1 MRILYVE
8 DEERLASAV
17 EYLLKKEHIAVDW
30 LTDGEEGLAAALRG
44 GYDCLVLDIM
54 LPHLSGLDI
63 LKTVRQRG
71 VATPIIMLSA
81 LSEVEDKVR
90 ALELGADDYLSKP
103 FKTAELIARIKAITR
118 RPPLQMEQVIR
129 FEDLEYDLK
138 DRALNGI
145 VLTGKEADLFELL
158 IRNHGK
164 VQHKEQLLAR
174 AWGNEAS
181 SSDNYVEVYMSY
193 LRKKLEQLNSTAEI
207 KTVRN
212 LGYKLVSSASKQ

>member
-17 EYLLKKEHIAVDW
+17 EYLLKKEQIAVDW
-30 LTDGEEGLAAALRG
+30 VADGEEGLEMALRG

-54 LPHLSGLDI
+54 LPHVSGVEI
-63 LKTVRQRG
+63 LQAVRKHG
-71 VATPIIMLSA
+71 ITTPIIMLSA
-81 LSEVEDKVR
+81 LSEVEDKVH
-90 ALELGADDYLSKP
+90 ALETGADDYLAKP

-118 RPPLQMEQVIR
+118 RPPLQMENMIK
-129 FEDLEYDLK
+129 FADLEYDLQN
-138 DRALNGI
+138 RTLNGL

-158 IRNHGK
+158 IRNPGK
-164 VQHKEQLLAR
+164 IQHKEQLLTR
-174 AWGNEAS
+174 AWGSEAN

-193 LRKKLEQLNSTAEI
+193 LRKKLEQLRSKAEI

-212 LGYKLVSSASKQ
+212 LGYKLVEKKK

>member
-30 LTDGEEGLAAALRG
+30 ITDGEEGLAAALKG

-54 LPHLSGLDI
+54 LPHISGLDI

-71 VATPIIMLSA
+71 LATPIIMLSA

-90 ALELGADDYLSKP
+90 ALELGADDYLAKP

-118 RPPLQMEQVIR
+118 RPPLQVDEVLHYA
-129 FEDLEYDLK
+129 DLEYDFK
-138 DRALNGI
+138 NRSLNGI
-145 VLTGKEADLFELL
+145 ILTGKEADLFEPL
-158 IRNHGK
+158 IRNPDK
-164 VQHKEQLLAR
+164 IQHKEQLLAR
-174 AWGNEAS
+174 AWGNEAN

-193 LRKKLEQLNSTAEI
+193 LRKKLEQLNSKAEI

-212 LGYKLVSSASKQ
+212 LGYKLVTKD

>member
-30 LTDGEEGLAAALRG
+30 ITDGEEGLAAALKG

-63 LKTVRQRG
+63 LKTVRQHG
-71 VATPIIMLSA
+71 LTTPIIMLSA

-90 ALELGADDYLSKP
+90 ALELGADDYLAKP

-118 RPPLQMEQVIR
+118 RPPLQIDEVLHYA
-129 FEDLEYDLK
+129 DLEYDFK
-138 DRALNGI
+138 NRSLNGI
-145 VLTGKEADLFELL
+145 ILTGKEADLFEPL
-158 IRNHGK
+158 IRNPDK
-164 VQHKEQLLAR
+164 IQHKEQLLAR
-174 AWGNEAS
+174 AWGNEANP
-181 SSDNYVEVYMSY
+181 SDNYVEVYMSY
-193 LRKKLEQLNSTAEI
+193 LRKKLERLNSKAEI

-212 LGYKLVSSASKQ
+212 LGYKLVTKD

>member
-30 LTDGEEGLAAALRG
+30 ITDGEEGLAAALKG

-63 LKTVRQRG
+63 LKTVRQHG
-71 VATPIIMLSA
+71 LTTPIIMLSA

-90 ALELGADDYLSKP
+90 ALELGADDYLAKP

-118 RPPLQMEQVIR
+118 RPPLQMDEVLHYA
-129 FEDLEYDLK
+129 DLEYDFK
-138 DRALNGI
+138 NRSLNGI
-145 VLTGKEADLFELL
+145 ILTGKEADLFEPL
-158 IRNHGK
+158 IRNPDK
-164 VQHKEQLLAR
+164 IQHKEQLLAR
-174 AWGNEAS
+174 AWGNEAN

-193 LRKKLEQLNSTAEI
+193 LRKKLEQLNSKAEI

-212 LGYKLVSSASKQ
+212 LGYKLVTKD

>member
-8 DEERLASAV
+8 DEARLASAV

-30 LTDGEEGLAAALRG
+30 IADGEEGLTAALKG

-54 LPHLSGLDI
+54 LPHMSGLDI

-71 VATPIIMLSA
+71 ITTPIIMLSA

-90 ALELGADDYLSKP
+90 ALELGADDYLAKP

-118 RPPLQMEQVIR
+118 RPPLQVAEVLR
-129 FEDLEYDLK
+129 YADLEYDFK
-138 DRALNGI
+138 NRSLNGL
-145 VLTGKEADLFELL
+145 VLTGKEADLFEPL
-158 IRNHGK
+158 IRNPGK
-164 VQHKEQLLAR
+164 IQHKEQLLAR
-174 AWGNEAS
+174 AWGNEAN

-193 LRKKLEQLNSTAEI
+193 LRKKLEQLKSKAEI

-212 LGYKLVSSASKQ
+212 LGYKLTAEE

>member
-17 EYLLKKEHIAVDW
+17 EYLLNKEHIAVDW
-30 LTDGEEGLAAALRG
+30 VSDGEEGLEAALKD

-54 LPHLSGLDI
+54 LPHVSGLDI

-71 VATPIIMLSA
+71 ISTPIIMLSA

-90 ALELGADDYLSKP
+90 ALEFGADDYLAKP

-118 RPPLQMEQVIR
+118 RPPLQMSDTLR
-129 FEDLEYDLK
+129 FADLEYDFK
-138 DRALNGI
+138 NRTLNGL
-145 VLTGKEADLFELL
+145 VLTNKEADLFELL
-158 IRNHGK
+158 IRNPGK

-174 AWGNEAS
+174 AWGNEAN
-181 SSDNYVEVYMSY
+181 SSDNYVEVYISY
-193 LRKKLEQLNSTAEI
+193 LRKKLEQLHSQAEI

-212 LGYKLVSSASKQ
+212 LGYKLVETEK

>member
-30 LTDGEEGLAAALRG
+30 ITNGEEGLAAALKG

-71 VATPIIMLSA
+71 LATPIIMLSA

-90 ALELGADDYLSKP
+90 ALELGADDYLAKP

-118 RPPLQMEQVIR
+118 RPPLQVTEVLR
-129 FEDLEYDLK
+129 FADLEYDFK
-138 DRALNGI
+138 NRSLNGI
-145 VLTGKEADLFELL
+145 VLTGKEADLFEPL
-158 IRNHGK
+158 IRNPDK
-164 VQHKEQLLAR
+164 IQHKEQLLAR
-174 AWGNEAS
+174 AWGNDAN

-193 LRKKLEQLNSTAEI
+193 LRKKLEQLKSKAKI

-212 LGYKLVSSASKQ
+212 LGYKLVAKE